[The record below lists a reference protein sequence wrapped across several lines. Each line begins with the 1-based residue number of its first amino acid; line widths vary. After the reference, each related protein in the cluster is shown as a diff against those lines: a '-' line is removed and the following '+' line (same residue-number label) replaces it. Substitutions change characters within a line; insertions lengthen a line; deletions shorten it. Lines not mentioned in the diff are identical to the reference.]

1 MNGQIQWAELGPGVL
16 RAQPDALVNGNHGM
30 WPGRASLR
38 GTVRGPQPCVVFKVR
53 GLGFLFLALPTRGV
67 C

>member
-1 MNGQIQWAELGPGVL
+1 MDRDSGRSWALVSCG
-16 RAQPDALVNGNHGM
+16 AQPDALVNGNHGM